1 MKVWR
6 PFFTLLLSLA
16 LTLPAHAHLG
26 SKDVY
31 EQVNAGPYKLFVT
44 IRTPNVIP
52 GVATIEVRSSGA
64 AVSSIRIT
72 PTPLTGEASKH
83 PPSSDGMKASVD
95 DPAFFTGS
103 LWLMAPGSWEVHFD
117 LDGAAGK
124 ASSSVPVPAMPLS
137 ILPMQRSLGIGLAL
151 LGVLLMVGDCGYRC
165 GSCGSIAS

>member
-1 MKVWR
+1 MKVAR
-6 PFFTLLLSLA
+6 SFLLLLLSLV
-16 LTLPAHAHLG
+16 LGLPAHAHIG

-83 PPSSDGMKASVD
+83 PPSSKPS
-95 DPAFFTGS
+95 
-103 LWLMAPGSWEVHFD
+103 
-117 LDGAAGK
+117 
-124 ASSSVPVPAMPLS
+124 
-137 ILPMQRSLGIGLAL
+137 
-151 LGVLLMVGDCGYRC
+151 
-165 GSCGSIAS
+165 